1 MNRRVL
7 VLTLIILGM
16 ALVGCAGRAER
27 APIQESAVAYPVPV
41 MEEPPADSGYYVEAE
56 EAAVYEQPAEYGGGP
71 DSALPGQ
78 PTTGGSLEQA
88 VQRLIIRTGNISM
101 TAEDTRATQEAIED
115 MVAGWESEGAF
126 VVSSNEY
133 GGEVDGS
140 PYISMQIRVPSAR
153 FDAAMDNLADMAVDV
168 LSRSESGQ
176 DVTEEYVDLQARLES
191 LETARQRLL
200 EIMQD
205 AQSTEDLLMAEQQ
218 LTYREQEIES
228 ITGRIQFLEQSA
240 ALSSISIDLQPYILA
255 QPVDTSWRPAETVR
269 RAFDSLL
276 SGLRWLADTLI
287 LFGIGVLPVL
297 AIIGLIIYLIVR
309 VIIWLVRLGSRR
321 RAARSGEE

>member
-1 MNRRVL
+1 MNRKL
-7 VLTLIILGM
+7 LALTLVVLGI
-16 ALVGCAGRAER
+16 ALIGCGARPLRGAAG
-27 APIQESAVAYPVPV
+27 APPPEPAVEYVVVESAADGYYAE
-41 MEEPPADSGYYVEAE
+41 MEES
-56 EAAVYEQPAEYGGGP
+56 AVYEQPAEYGG
-71 DSALPGQ
+71 DPGNAQ
-78 PTTGGSLEQA
+78 AASGGSLEQPI
-88 VQRLIIRTGNISM
+88 QRLIIRTGNISM

-140 PYISMQIRVPSAR
+140 PYISMQIRVPSAH
-153 FDAAMDNLADMAVDV
+153 FDTAMDSLADMAVDV

-200 EIMQD
+200 EIMQE

-218 LTYREQEIES
+218 LTYREAEIES
-228 ITGRIQFLEQSA
+228 IVGRIQFLEQSA
-240 ALSSISIDLQPYILA
+240 ALSSISIDLQPYILS

-269 RAFDSLL
+269 EAFDSLL
-276 SGLRWLADTLI
+276 GNLEGLADFLI
-287 LFGIGVLPVL
+287 IFVIAILPIM
-297 AIIGLIIYLIVR
+297 AIIGVIIYGIVR
-309 VIIWLVRLGSRR
+309 FIIWLVSVGRR
-321 RAARSGEE
+321 KREARATEE

>member
-7 VLTLIILGM
+7 TLTLIILGVT
-16 ALVGCAGRAER
+16 LVGCGGGAAEPALE
-27 APIQESAVAYPVPV
+27 APAMAYPATGAVN
-41 MEEPPADSGYYVEAE
+41 ADTAIYE
-56 EAAVYEQPAEYGGGP
+56 EAAPMEPAAADAGARS
-71 DSALPGQ
+71 SALPGEDISS
-78 PTTGGSLEQA
+78 GSLEQA

-101 TAEDTRATQEAIED
+101 TVEDTRAAQADVEA
-115 MVAGWESEGAF
+115 MVNGWASEGAF

-133 GGEVDGS
+133 GGEVNGS
-140 PYISMQIRVPSAR
+140 PYISMQIRVPSAH
-153 FDAAMDNLADMAVDV
+153 FDAAMDSLADMAVQV
-168 LSRSESGQ
+168 LSRNESGQ

-218 LTYREQEIES
+218 LTYREEEIES
-228 ITGRIQFLEQSA
+228 ITGRMQYLEQSA
-240 ALSSISIDLQPYILA
+240 ALSSISIDLQPYILT

-276 SGLRWLADTLI
+276 NGLRGLADFLI
-287 LFGIGVLPVL
+287 IFGIGVLPIL

-309 VIIWLVRLGSRR
+309 FIIWLVRLGRRR